1 MSKQLHN
8 GEITLKQLLKGTA
21 SAQKDIRSLDY
32 GIKDTAQYTR
42 TINAFVKL
50 LEEKIKNSKI
60 DDELVKKLAT
70 AFENLDVTA
79 ILESEKKS
87 QSGSKGAPLKNVM
100 DNEKLNRVNEDLAKR
115 IGVKLDEDIDKLL
128 DF

>member
-1 MSKQLHN
+1 MSKGSSDDINMTYLNKLADAVTNLTVNLEKISPSYGAGGQLEKVISDLSKQLHN

-60 DDELVKKLAT
+60 DDELVK
-70 AFENLDVTA
+70 N
-79 ILESEKKS
+79 
-87 QSGSKGAPLKNVM
+87 
-100 DNEKLNRVNEDLAKR
+100 
-115 IGVKLDEDIDKLL
+115 
-128 DF
+128 